1 MTTVTGKTRTAALL
15 ALGISLMPVM
25 AQAQVGDA
33 AQRMTGYNDA
43 VIAIM
48 KAKATLPARADRFE
62 PVVKAY
68 YDMPTI
74 AALVVGP
81 AWASASAAD
90 KAAAITALTRHSAV
104 SLARNFVSY
113 SGERFAV
120 DPKVVERGPDRVV
133 KVTINTDTLL
143 YRMRQ
148 SAGQWKIVDVVSS
161 GVSSLTLQRADLQ
174 STLEK
179 GGIPALVKRLSQIDA
194 VK

>member
-1 MTTVTGKTRTAALL
+1 MTGKTRTAALL
-15 ALGISLMPVM
+15 ALGISLVPAM

-48 KAKATLPARADRFE
+48 KAKAPLPARADRFE

-68 YDMPTI
+68 YDMPAI

-81 AWASASAAD
+81 GWAAASAAD
-90 KAAAITALTRHSAV
+90 KAEAIAALTRHSAV
-104 SLARNFVSY
+104 SLARNFASY
-113 SGERFAV
+113 SGERFSV
-120 DPKVVERGPDRVV
+120 DPKVIEHGPDRVV

-148 SAGQWKIVDVVSS
+148 SAGQWKIVDVVAS
-161 GVSSLTLQRADLQ
+161 GVSSLALQRADLQ
-174 STLEK
+174 TTVEK
-179 GGIPALVKRLSQIDA
+179 GGIAAMVKRLGQIDA

>member
-1 MTTVTGKTRTAALL
+1 MTTVTGKTRIAALL
-15 ALGISLMPVM
+15 ALSIVPTV
-25 AQAQVGDA
+25 AQAQAIDA

-48 KAKATLPARADRFE
+48 KAKAPLPARADRFE

-81 AWASASAAD
+81 AWTSASPAD
-90 KAAAITALTRHSAV
+90 RAEAITALTRHSAV
-104 SLARNFVSY
+104 SLARNFASY
-113 SGERFAV
+113 SGERFTV
-120 DPKVVERGPDRVV
+120 DPKVIERGPDRVV

-161 GVSSLTLQRADLQ
+161 GVSNLALQRADLQ
-174 STLEK
+174 TTLEK
-179 GGIPALVKRLSQIDA
+179 GGIAGMVKRLGQLDA

>member
-1 MTTVTGKTRTAALL
+1 MTGKTRTAALL
-15 ALGISLMPVM
+15 ALGFSLVPVV
-25 AQAQVGDA
+25 AHAEVGDA

-48 KAKATLPARADRFE
+48 KAKAPLPARADRFE

-81 AWASASAAD
+81 GWASASATD
-90 KAAAITALTRHSAV
+90 KAAVITALTRHSAV
-104 SLARNFVSY
+104 SLARNFASY
-113 SGERFAV
+113 SGERFTV
-120 DPKVVERGPDRVV
+120 DPKVVEHGPDRVV
-133 KVTINTDTLL
+133 KVTINTNTML

-161 GVSSLTLQRADLQ
+161 GVSSLALQRADLQ
-174 STLEK
+174 TTLDK
-179 GGIPALVKRLSQIDA
+179 GGISALVKQLGEIDA